1 MSLLPRRPVRRLR
14 DGTFEVTI
22 DAEERAILRD
32 FCGQMRE
39 LLLADD
45 PLLRRLFPVAYATDP
60 EADEEWQRFA
70 KGQLIEARFAAIET
84 MEASLDA
91 TALTEDELTQ
101 WLQATNALRL
111 VLGTRLDV
119 SEDEDPGD
127 IDPDDPDVGLRHL
140 YDYLGWLLSFMVDAL
155 SAALPPPTQR

>member
-1 MSLLPRRPVRRLR
+1 MALLPRRPVRRLR
-14 DGTFEVTI
+14 DGTFEIAI
-22 DAEERAILRD
+22 DPEERAILRD
-32 FCGQMRE
+32 FCGQLRE

-45 PLLRRLFPVAYATDP
+45 PLLRRLFPVAYADDA
-60 EADEEWQRFA
+60 EADEEWQRFM

-84 MEASLDA
+84 MESSLDA
-91 TALTEDELTQ
+91 TNVTEDELTR
-101 WLQATNALRL
+101 WLQATNSLRL

-119 SEDEDPGD
+119 SEEDDPAD

-155 SAALPPPTQR
+155 TAALPPPSQP